1 MTLHASAGAVDSAP
15 WHFLCHPENAPNCP
29 WKKPSMAFFH
39 LGDTQKAKV
48 FGVAGRRFL
57 RRQTLSTVC

>member
-1 MTLHASAGAVDSAP
+1 MDVRPRSRRRPDP
-15 WHFLCHPENAPNCP
+15 DCP

-48 FGVAGRRFL
+48 FRFAGRRFL
-57 RRQTLSTVC
+57 RRQT